1 MKLGLS
7 VPTIGPL
14 ASVKKVVAIA
24 RDAEEA
30 GWDGVFTWDTM
41 AGYPAGV
48 FPPACDPWVALG
60 AVAVSTERV
69 RIGPM
74 VTPLAR
80 RRPWKVAREAMTV
93 DRLSDGRM
101 TLGVGLGNPP
111 DEFSLF
117 GEDAD
122 NRTRAAKLDEALD
135 IITGL
140 WSGEPFSY
148 VGKHFR
154 VDNVRF
160 TPPPVQKPRI
170 PIWVGGQWPN
180 KAPLRRAARFDGVYP
195 FTNRGAI
202 SDADVRE
209 AIDYVRVHRASDEPF
224 DVVLTGTADKSGR
237 QQDGPSLGEYAA
249 AGATWWLN
257 ELGGMLADMDALRE
271 YVRGGPPVI

>member
-1 MKLGLS
+1 MKFGLS

-14 ASVKKVVAIA
+14 ASVKKMVEIA
-24 RDAEEA
+24 REAEEA

-41 AGYPAGV
+41 AGFPAGT

-60 AVAVSTERV
+60 AIAISTERV

-93 DRLSDGRM
+93 DRLSGGRM

-111 DEFSLF
+111 DDFSLF

-140 WSGEPFSY
+140 WTGEPFSY
-148 VGKHFR
+148 EGTHFR
-154 VDNVRF
+154 LENVRF
-160 TPPPVQKPRI
+160 TPPPAQQPRI
-170 PIWVGGQWPN
+170 PIWVGGEWPN
-180 KAPLRRAARFDGVYP
+180 KGPLRRAARFDGTYP
-195 FTNRGAI
+195 FRNGRPM
-202 SDADVRE
+202 SVADVRE
-209 AIDYVRVHRASDEPF
+209 AIEYVRTHRASDDPF
-224 DVVLTGTADKSGR
+224 EVVLTGTADKAGR
-237 QQDGPSLGEYAA
+237 RQNGPSLAEYTE

-257 ELGGMLADMDALRE
+257 ELGGMLGDMDGLRE
-271 YVRGGPPVI
+271 YVRNGPPVI